1 MTKRHRAAQLAVVPL
16 LAGVGLVGPAAS
28 AVAAP
33 APGAV
38 KAATAGTE
46 LYVSRR
52 DCKPAGDGSEAAPY
66 CTIGAALAVVQPGQ
80 TVLVQSGDYSE
91 KVTVTRSG
99 TQSAPIKVR
108 AVNTSRGIVRIG
120 HYTLSGTPLTISGV
134 HDVVVEGFTLAGRGD
149 AVPVLVSG
157 AQRITLDGIAANGVG
172 GLPAVR
178 VTGSSSDVVVSR
190 GWFTGSGAGATG
202 VAVEAGV
209 SGATVTASTFSKS
222 RVAVTD
228 APGARITGNT
238 VVTDCATG
246 IVVAGTSTGAS
257 IRNNILRTGAGPVPE
272 PVACAE
278 PTTAPAI
285 SVSAAASGDAEADH
299 NLVDS
304 ASGSAVYRWGD
315 TDHADLASFR
325 AATGQGG
332 HDILAP
338 ARLGE
343 KRGTERGWFPL
354 TAASP
359 AVDSADAT
367 APGTTRTDLL
377 DNAHADSPD
386 VPNTGTGNGYHDR
399 GAVELQGGRTV
410 SGSGVQSKPG
420 GSSLD
425 YTDPLTVT
433 HAWPIDGPVGKV
445 ARRFSN
451 DRYYR
456 VGPIEPAVGQLLR
469 AGAACVDN
477 DVRFDNFRVVPPS
490 VPVQLSGDCAVL
502 GAMFT
507 PVAPTRLLDTRAAV
521 GIGTTVPVAANS
533 EIVLPIMSINGVAA
547 SNITAV
553 VLNVT
558 VTQPT
563 TPGFLTVYP
572 DGTTAPQSSSVNFV
586 AGETVPNLVTVPMS
600 NGNLRIRNSA
610 GGTVHVVADL
620 QGFYSGFGD
629 GFKPLPPTRVL
640 DSRANGDTP
649 IPANSYRVLD
659 LSGRVPSGAKAVV
672 LNVTVTQPTA
682 TGVLTAYPAGS
693 SVPTASNLNFV
704 AGQTIP
710 NLVTVPVVNG
720 RLVLQNLSSGTTHVL
735 ADLAGWYGTGATDGF
750 VPYGPQRVLDT
761 RSGFRGSKL
770 APFSSIDLLVPY
782 LDPNGN
788 DDTPKPTALV
798 ANLTVTAPTAG
809 GVLTGHPRGEV
820 PPAASNVNF
829 LAGETASN
837 AAVVRV
843 GANGYVTLFNNS
855 GGSTDVLVDQAG
867 HFIATTP

>member
-1 MTKRHRAAQLAVVPL
+1 MNMRRWAQLAVVPL
-16 LAGVGLVGPAAS
+16 LGGASLAGPAAP

-33 APGAV
+33 ASPAA

-46 LYVSRR
+46 VYVSQR

-80 TVLVQSGDYSE
+80 TVLVLPGNYAE

-99 TQSAPIKVR
+99 TESAPITLR
-108 AVNTSRGIVRIG
+108 AVNTPYGMVRVG
-120 HYTLSGTPLTISGV
+120 HYSISGTPLTISGV
-134 HDVVVEGFTLAGRGD
+134 HDVVVEGLTLSGRAD
-149 AVPVLVSG
+149 AVPALIQG
-157 AQRITLDGIAANGVG
+157 AQRVTVDGVAAGAG
-172 GLPAVR
+172 TLPAVR
-178 VTGSSSDVVVSR
+178 VTGSSSDVTVSR
-190 GWFTGSGAGATG
+190 GWFSGSGTG

-209 SGATVTASTFSKS
+209 SGATVTASTFFKT

-246 IVVAGTSTGAS
+246 IVLAGASTGAS
-257 IRNNILRTGAGPVPE
+257 IRNNILRTGAGPVPQ
-272 PVACAE
+272 PGACAD

-285 SVSAAASGDAEADH
+285 SVSAAATGGTEADH
-299 NLVDS
+299 NLVDP
-304 ASGSAVYRWGD
+304 ASGGAVYRWGD

-338 ARLGE
+338 ALLGE
-343 KRGTERGWFPL
+343 MQGTERGWFPL

-359 AVDSADAT
+359 AVDSADAA
-367 APGTTRTDLL
+367 APGATRTDLL
-377 DNAHADSPD
+377 DNAHADAPS

-399 GAVELQGGRTV
+399 GAVELQGNSTV
-410 SGSGVQSKPG
+410 TGIDEIRRKPG

-425 YTDPLTVT
+425 FVHPVTVI
-433 HAWPIDGPVGKV
+433 HAWPTDGPVGKV
-445 ARRFSN
+445 IRKLTGDRF
-451 DRYYR
+451 YR
-456 VGPIEPAVGQLLR
+456 VGPIEPAERQLPR
-469 AGAACVDN
+469 AGGACVHN
-477 DVRFDNFRVVPPS
+477 SSTRFDNFRVLPDIVFEPHFAY
-490 VPVQLSGDCAVL
+490 CTVL

-507 PVAPTRLLDTRAAV
+507 PVTPTRLLDTRAAV
-521 GIGTTVPVAANS
+521 GIGTTVPIAANS

-558 VTQPT
+558 ATQPT
-563 TPGFLTVYP
+563 SAGYLTVYP
-572 DGTTAPQSSSVNFV
+572 DGTTAPGASSVNFV
-586 AGETVPNLVTVPMS
+586 SGETVPNLVTVPMS
-600 NGNLRIRNSA
+600 NGNLRIRNNA

-620 QGFYSGFGD
+620 QGFYSGVGD

-640 DSRANGDTP
+640 DSRANGGTP

-672 LNVTVTQPTA
+672 LNVTATQPTA
-682 TGVLTAYPAGS
+682 NGVLTVFPAGS

-720 RLVLQNLSSGTTHVL
+720 RLVLQNVSSGTTHVL

-750 VPYGPQRVLDT
+750 VPHGPQRVLDT
-761 RSGFRGSKL
+761 RSAIGGNADPTL
-770 APFSSIDLLVPY
+770 APFSSIDLWVPY

-788 DDTPKPTALV
+788 DSAPKPTALV
-798 ANLTVTAPTAG
+798 ANLTVTAPTAP
-809 GVLTGHPRGEV
+809 GVLTAHPKGEA
-820 PPAASNVNF
+820 PAAVSNVNF
-829 LAGETASN
+829 VAGETASN

-843 GANGYVTLFNNS
+843 GANGSVTLFNNS
-855 GGSTDVLVDQAG
+855 GGSTDVVVDQAG

>member
-1 MTKRHRAAQLAVVPL
+1 MKRHRSAQLAVIPL
-16 LAGVGLVGPAAS
+16 LAGVGLAGPAAP
-28 AVAAP
+28 AVAASAP
-33 APGAV
+33 APA
-38 KAATAGTE
+38 KAATAGSE
-46 LYVSRR
+46 VYVSQR

-80 TVLVQSGDYSE
+80 TVLVQPGDYAE

-99 TQSAPIKVR
+99 TESAPIVVR
-108 AVNTSRGIVRIG
+108 AVNTSRGIVRVG

-149 AVPVLVSG
+149 AVPVLVNG
-157 AQRITLDGIAANGVG
+157 AQRVTVDGIAAGAG
-172 GLPAVR
+172 TLPAVR
-178 VTGSSSDVVVSR
+178 VTGSSSDVTVSR
-190 GWFTGSGAGATG
+190 GWFSSSATGAIG

-209 SGATVTASTFSKS
+209 SGAVVSASTFFKT

-246 IVVAGTSTGAS
+246 IVLAGVSTGGS
-257 IRNNILRTGAGPVPE
+257 IRNNILRTGSGPVPG
-272 PVACAE
+272 PGACTD

-285 SVSAAASGDAEADH
+285 SVATAAVTGGTEADYNLIDPASG
-299 NLVDS
+299 
-304 ASGSAVYRWGD
+304 GAVYRWGD

-325 AATGQGG
+325 AATGQGA

-338 ARLGE
+338 ALLGE
-343 KRGTERGWFPL
+343 KQGTERGWFPL

-359 AVDSADAT
+359 AVDAADAT
-367 APGTTRTDLL
+367 APGVTRTDLL
-377 DNAHADSPD
+377 DNAHADAPT

-410 SGSGVQSKPG
+410 SGYGVQSKPG

-425 YTDPLTVT
+425 FTAPLTVS
-433 HAWPIDGPVGKV
+433 HAWPTDGPVGKV

-451 DRYYR
+451 DRFYR
-456 VGPIEPAVGQLLR
+456 VGPIEPADYRLLR

-477 DVRFDNFRVVPPS
+477 DIRFDNFRVVPPTVI
-490 VPVQLSGDCAVL
+490 VPLGGECAVL

-521 GIGTTVPVAANS
+521 GISTTVPIAANS
-533 EIVLPIMSINGVAA
+533 EIVLPIMSINGVTA

-558 VTQPT
+558 ATQPASA
-563 TPGFLTVYP
+563 GYLTVYP
-572 DGTTAPQSSSVNFV
+572 DGTTAPSASSVNFV
-586 AGETVPNLVTVPMS
+586 PGETVPNQVTVPMS
-600 NGNLRIRNSA
+600 NGNLRIRNNA

-620 QGFYSGFGD
+620 QGFYSGVGD
-629 GFKPLPPTRVL
+629 GFKPLSPTRVL
-640 DSRANGDTP
+640 DSRANAGTP

-659 LSGRVPSGAKAVV
+659 LAGRVPAGAKAVV
-672 LNVTVTQPTA
+672 LSVTATQPTA
-682 TGVLTAYPAGS
+682 NGVLTLFPAGS

-720 RLVLQNLSSGTTHVL
+720 RLVIQNVSSGTTHVL

-750 VPYGPQRVLDT
+750 VPYGPQRILDT
-761 RSGFRGSKL
+761 RSGIRGSTL
-770 APFSSIDLLVPY
+770 PQFSSVDLLVPF

-788 DDTPKPTALV
+788 DNTPKPTALV
-798 ANLTVTAPTAG
+798 ANLTVTGPTAP
-809 GVLTGHPRGEV
+809 GVLTAQPKGEA
-820 PPAASNVNF
+820 PSAASNVNF
-829 LAGETASN
+829 VAGETASN

-843 GANGYVTLFNNS
+843 GANGSVTLTNNS
-855 GGSTDVLVDQAG
+855 GGSADVVVDQAG
-867 HFIATTP
+867 HFIATNP